1 LGSAEYVL
9 SVDGGNTKSIALVS
23 KLDGSVV
30 GVGRGGCSDIYT
42 NADPEVPLR
51 ELDSAVWSALGMAG
65 AEAPDLV
72 AGAFSLAGADW
83 PEDFA
88 FIRDAM
94 ARRGLGKKILV
105 VNDSVGALRAGSAS
119 GPAVVVVCGTG
130 AAIAARGAD
139 GTVWHNS
146 WWQDPQG
153 GHHLGTRALRAVY
166 RAELGV
172 DPPTSLTGAV
182 LKHFGQETVED
193 VLHLF
198 TTRAAFHGSEPPRGQ
213 VSGLAR
219 VLLDAAVK
227 GDETAARIVR
237 EHGEALGDYALAAA
251 RRVGILDLPFTLVL
265 SGGVLRHASSLL
277 PESLVA
283 RVQVTSPGAKP
294 VYTPFEPAVGALF
307 LALEAAGVEVDD
319 RVLSRVTATLPDA
332 TLFET

>member
-1 LGSAEYVL
+1 L

-23 KLDGSVV
+23 RLDGSVV

-42 NADPEVPLR
+42 NPDPEVPLR
-51 ELDSAVWSALGMAG
+51 EVDSAVWSALGRAG
-65 AEAPDLV
+65 VEAPDLH

-88 FIRDAM
+88 FLQEAM
-94 ARRGLGKKILV
+94 GRRGLGRKIIV
-105 VNDSVGALRAGSAS
+105 VNDSVGALRAGSES

-130 AAIAARGAD
+130 AATAARGAD
-139 GTVWHNS
+139 GSMWHTS

-153 GHHLGTRALRAVY
+153 GHQLGTKAIRAAY
-166 RAELGV
+166 RAELGI
-172 DPPTSLTGAV
+172 DPPTILTAAV
-182 LKHFGQETVED
+182 LKHFGQGHVED

-198 TTRAAFHGSEPPRGQ
+198 TSRAAFQGSAPPKGQ

-219 VLLDAAVK
+219 VLLDAAMQ
-227 GDETAARIVR
+227 GDETACRIVR

-251 RRVGILDLPFTLVL
+251 RRVGILDMPFTLVL

-277 PESLVA
+277 PDSLIA
-283 RVQVTSPGAKP
+283 RVQTASPHARP
-294 VYTPFEPAVGALF
+294 VYSPFEPAVGALF
-307 LALEAAGVEVDD
+307 LALEAAGVEVNDE
-319 RVLSRVTATLPDA
+319 VLARVTATLPDT